1 MRIITMLG
9 VGFSVVAMGM
19 QVEPA
24 AAAKSKMG
32 CEIGSEV
39 WSASEGKCVPGTPK
53 YAKRGEA
60 KATPKAA
67 PKAAP
72 KKTKNPPQ

>member
-1 MRIITMLG
+1 MRMITMLAI
-9 VGFSVVAMGM
+9 GFSVAALGM

-39 WSASEGKCVPGTPK
+39 WSASDGKCVPGTPK

-60 KATPKAA
+60 KA
-67 PKAAP
+67 AP
-72 KKTKNPPQ
+72 KKAKKPAQ